1 MIHTVNSA
9 KELINTIDP
18 ITEDD
23 LVLFS
28 LDNVILENHRQY
40 GSAEHHAELKRI
52 LSESEVVKTFSK
64 AQEIADISLPELETK
79 NVIESLKN
87 RGITVIG
94 ITSRNYK
101 HTVNITNKQLNDVS
115 VSFSCNELK
124 LDDVD
129 KRVYLNNGVLYS
141 NGSNKLDAI
150 ELYSKAVELSPKKI
164 VFIAASLTALEEL
177 KEYEELNYVGVNYDY
192 LSWKV
197 KNFDLAVADLQREHH
212 VVSNTVLN
220 DRDAYRILNQ
230 RHSH

>member
-9 KELINTIDP
+9 KELVNTIDP
-18 ITEDD
+18 VTEDD
-23 LVLFS
+23 LILFS

-52 LSESEVVKTFSK
+52 LSESEVIKTFSK
-64 AQEIADISLPELETK
+64 AQEVAEISLPEAEIK
-79 NVIESLKN
+79 DVIESLRN
-87 RGITVIG
+87 RGITVLG

-101 HTVNITNKQLNDVS
+101 HTVNITNKQLKDVG
-115 VSFSCNELK
+115 VSFSGNGLR

-129 KRVYLNNGVLYS
+129 KRVYLDNGVLYS
-141 NGSNKLDAI
+141 NGGNKLDAI
-150 ELYSKAVELSPKKI
+150 DLYTKAVELTPKKI
-164 VFIAASLTALEEL
+164 VFVAASVTALEEL

-212 VVSNTVLN
+212 VVSNTILS
-220 DRDAYRILNQ
+220 DRDAFRILNQ
-230 RHSH
+230 RCSH